1 MREMKLKS
9 TLLDGKQPRAH
20 TQCKQR
26 CDSLLMI
33 KVNRVDIDSNRD
45 RKRERERGE
54 GRETVKCKIEEIEIS
69 LIFSFSQLYSCFIIS
84 AFMRSSLSRLE
95 CALLG
100 ISCITCWHALRIL
113 NAKLRIRSVN
123 SLS

>member
-1 MREMKLKS
+1 M
-9 TLLDGKQPRAH
+9 
-20 TQCKQR
+20 
-26 CDSLLMI
+26 
-33 KVNRVDIDSNRD
+33 
-45 RKRERERGE
+45 RKREREE